1 MNSAAVIIIGNEI
14 LSGRTLDAN
23 LPFLGKRLAEIGINL
38 LEASIIPDDE
48 QTIINT
54 VNHYRKKF
62 TYVFTTGGIGP
73 THDDIT
79 SASVAKAFNVLLE
92 IHPEALGYLENYYE
106 PGTINDARLKMA
118 YVPAGAILIRN
129 PISAAPGFQI
139 ENVFVLPGVP
149 EIMQAMFD
157 GMTDRLTGGPAL
169 LTRTISTNLRES
181 TLAGGLGIIQNQH
194 PDVAIGSYPY
204 FKMGKLGVN
213 LVIRSI
219 NLTNLNV
226 VFDQIKNLIIE
237 LEGKILDFE

>member
-14 LSGRTLDAN
+14 LSGRTQDAN
-23 LPFLGKRLAEIGINL
+23 MPFLGKRLAELGINL
-38 LEASIIPDDE
+38 LEATVIPDDE

-54 VNHYRKKF
+54 VNRYRNNF

-79 SASVAKAFNVLLE
+79 SASVAKAFNVILE
-92 IHPEALGYLENYYE
+92 IHPEALRYLENYYE

-149 EIMQAMFD
+149 EIMQSMFD
-157 GMTDRLTGGPAL
+157 GMTDRLTGGPPL

-181 TLAGGLGIIQNQH
+181 TLASGLGIIQEQYS
-194 PDVAIGSYPY
+194 DVAIGSYPY

-213 LVIRSI
+213 LVMRSI
-219 NLTNLNV
+219 NTSNLDI
-226 VFDQIKNLIIE
+226 VFEQIKNLVVK
-237 LEGKILDFE
+237 LGGVILDSE